1 MRMRVV
7 LKSDIPGVQV
17 LIRNIGLDDDGTL
30 QKFHTHNVNR
40 RIGKYMQHLTGTME
54 TKLKFVNSPSEI
66 VVLGPYAKMHYYGKV
81 MIDPKINAAGFMTPE
96 GWRSRIGSVKIRT
109 DRDMKPTR
117 TFNKQAGP
125 FWDRALVAAEG
136 DEMKEDLIQFINH
149 RRLL

>member
-1 MRMRVV
+1 MKIKVI
-7 LKSDIPGVQV
+7 LKSDIPGVQA
-17 LIRNIGLDDDGTL
+17 LIRKKGLDADGSL

-54 TKLKFVNSPSEI
+54 TKLKFVNGPSEI
-66 VVLGPYAKMHYYGKV
+66 VVLGPYAKMHYYGKI

-96 GWRSRIGSVKIRT
+96 GWRSRRGSVKVLT

-117 TFNKQAGP
+117 TFNPQAGP

-136 DEMKEDLIQFINH
+136 EEMKEDLLQFIDH
-149 RRLL
+149 RR